1 MSLPARFMHISSKI
15 KSAILDHCVFLI
27 ILLIS
32 SILHLIALN
41 NIPSTVFTDEIDP
54 FVSVLS
60 LISHH
65 GLQLSSS
72 PLSPLNL
79 IIVTLNLEWESIFL
93 FGTSTFSIRFPGF
106 VFSTILILFTYLL
119 TLRLFSKRIANF
131 TVLLVGFSP
140 LVIQGSRV
148 FYQIPIIASDAII
161 VSSLYIFYLGTRN
174 ELKSKYIVLSSVLLA
189 FDFAGFFNI
198 YSRILSVSLLLVLIL
213 RGFLINRSIRNTE
226 KVLKLVVI
234 PSIIFM
240 VSLIPA
246 LFSIAS
252 SNSSVHSPSFYFSP
266 SQNLLLQGLNGVWIF
281 IEKYVSYFS
290 PQFLFVTGDVN
301 PTQNTGL
308 TGEMLYPSFFFFYFG
323 LIVTLYRLFTTSEGK
338 TKFILPLYLILM
350 TPIEGAASTIV
361 NYTDSSN
368 AILLVPWIQIIAAI
382 GIDQFLNFV
391 GKDLG
396 TIRITRKED
405 HLRGRVFPKIKEIFP
420 RSKQPSKQKTTILI
434 VIIVLGYS
442 VSGYIFSYDY
452 FVVHNID
459 VEDNPPNWADWGYL
473 YGFPQIAE
481 YINKENLTNLP
492 IYVSPSGM
500 FQDNLSTFYYFY
512 NVQHIPTSYLDYY
525 TDGKVSNVSGV
536 INVSNFFP
544 STKSLIIS
552 GSAVDLENFT
562 KAGVV
567 SKMVYEVKRPNGKIA
582 LVLIE
587 AYPML
592 TNKAL
597 REVYNYTIAAHNITG
612 ETLIKSNNLTT
623 IGNNFSAEL
632 SFMIPNLTYTPNR
645 FYNIMLSDP
654 INNEA
659 PRFGFRISSLSY
671 SPSHGSNTTMTFN
684 SFLYTNNNNY
694 STVPG
699 AFTQIWS
706 GMSIYPNVVYTFG
719 LAYQNNQYML
729 YENGSPI
736 GSGYMRFP
744 LIGMSSNITLD
755 GDVNANIASFYE
767 YSFSLSGSQ
776 MVYLF
781 RNGFGI

>member
-1 MSLPARFMHISSKI
+1 MVLPAPFLQARSKV
-15 KSAILDHCVFLI
+15 KSALFDHWIFLL
-27 ILLIS
+27 ILLIT

-41 NIPSTVFTDEIDP
+41 SIPSTVFTDEIDP

-72 PLSPLNL
+72 PLSSLNL

-106 VFSTILILFTYLL
+106 VFSTILILSTYLL
-119 TLRLFSKRIANF
+119 SLRFFSKRVANF
-131 TVLLVGFSP
+131 TILLVGISP

-161 VSSLYIFYLGTRN
+161 VSSIYIFYIGTRN
-174 ELKSKYIVLSSVLLA
+174 KLQSKYIILSSILLS

-198 YSRILSVSLLLVLIL
+198 YSRIISVFLLLSLIL
-213 RGFLINRSIRNTE
+213 RGFLENRDIRNAE
-226 KVLKLVVI
+226 KVLKLVLI
-234 PSIIFM
+234 PSIIFIA
-240 VSLIPA
+240 SLIPA
-246 LFSIAS
+246 IFSVAS
-252 SNSSVHSPSFYFSP
+252 SNSSIHSSSFYFSP
-266 SQNLLLQGLNGVWIF
+266 TQNLLLQGFSGIKVF
-281 IEKYVSYFS
+281 IEKYISYFS
-290 PQFLFVTGDVN
+290 PQFLFISGDVN

-323 LIVTLYRLFTTSEGK
+323 LIVIFYRIFTTNEDK
-338 TKFILPLYLILM
+338 MKFILPLYLILLS
-350 TPIEGAASTIV
+350 PIEGAASTIV

-368 AILLVPWIQIIAAI
+368 AILMVPWMQIIAAI
-382 GIDQFLNFV
+382 GIDQFVNFLKRDS
-391 GKDLG
+391 GI
-396 TIRITRKED
+396 IRRRKKE
-405 HLRGRVFPKIKEIFP
+405 HIYEMVLSNTKEIIHK
-420 RSKQPSKQKTTILI
+420 SKQSSKLKATILI
-434 VIIVLGYS
+434 VTIVLGYS

-452 FVVHNID
+452 FVAHNIY

-481 YINKENLTNLP
+481 FINKENFTNLP

-512 NVQHIPTSYLDYY
+512 NVQHVPTSYLDYY
-525 TDGKVSNVSGV
+525 TNGKISNVSGV

-544 STKSLIIS
+544 STRSLIIS
-552 GSAVDLENFT
+552 GSAGDLENLS

-567 SKMVYEVKRPNGKIA
+567 SKILYEVKRPNGKVA

-587 AYPML
+587 AYPVL
-592 TNKAL
+592 TKKAL
-597 REVYNYTIAAHNITG
+597 REINNYTIAVHNITNYK
-612 ETLIKSNNLTT
+612 LLKNNNLTT
-623 IGNNFSAEL
+623 IGNNFTAEL
-632 SFMIPNLTYTPNR
+632 SFMIPNLIYTPNR
-645 FYNIMLSDP
+645 FYCVMLSDP
-654 INNEA
+654 MNNEP

-694 STVPG
+694 STVSG
-699 AFTQIWS
+699 TFTQIWS
-706 GMSIYPNVVYTFG
+706 GMAIYPNVLYTFG
-719 LAYQNNQYML
+719 LVYQKNQYLL
-729 YENGSPI
+729 YENGSLI
-736 GSGYMRFP
+736 GSGYLRFP

-755 GDVNANIASFYE
+755 MGLNATIVSFYE
-767 YSFSLSGSQ
+767 YSSSLSGSQ

-781 RNGFGI
+781 RNGMVT